1 MGRVLPSQ
9 LSGGGVS
16 LPKQRRSRWETA
28 VAKHLMVEIEALV
41 QREVDRR
48 MAALIGEM
56 RPFSVKEAAER
67 LGLALSTVYGLIRE
81 GKIETV
87 TTGTNRVL
95 IPAAEVD
102 RLLSRSAA

>member
-1 MGRVLPSQ
+1 M
-9 LSGGGVS
+9 
-16 LPKQRRSRWETA
+16 A
-28 VAKHLMVEIEALV
+28 EIEQLV

-48 MAALIGEM
+48 MSALTGQM
-56 RPFSVKEAAER
+56 RPFNVKEAADR
-67 LGLALSTVYGLIRE
+67 LGLALSTVYGLIRD